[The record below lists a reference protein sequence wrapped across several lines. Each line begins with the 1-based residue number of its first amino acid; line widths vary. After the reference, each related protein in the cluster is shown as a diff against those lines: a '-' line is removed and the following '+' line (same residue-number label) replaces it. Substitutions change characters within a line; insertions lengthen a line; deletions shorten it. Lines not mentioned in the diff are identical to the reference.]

1 MHHRKLFL
9 RAAQAIYSQLESAR
23 TKSTYFELPDEDWN
37 HCQSV
42 IRRIRLAHRHGWH
55 NAAQALRRQVDYP
68 LRACAE
74 RLQEVS
80 RRVSSAE
87 RPSGVTSVRDIFGD
101 LTALS
106 DEFEDV
112 SLDLPAQTLS
122 VTTSPIVL
130 EDIDLGSFTIRLS
143 WPQIG
148 LHHPYSVVATTPN
161 PSRTSEETTHPH
173 VRNEVLCEG
182 DGQVPI
188 DKALR
193 AGRLLDFFQIVNRI
207 LNSYNPGSAYVAL
220 PDWDGVTCSDCGQ
233 SVDPDDVTECE
244 RCGSSLCQTCPSS
257 CAKCDVFCCDEC
269 ATNCRGCGEAVC
281 DRCTAE
287 CADCSRFFCTEC
299 LEDSGLC
306 QACEEKQHATRSN
319 RDETTPVQAQ
329 ATAASVAGE
338 AAEESVPAA
347 AAV

>member
-1 MHHRKLFL
+1 MQNQKSFL
-9 RAAQAIYSQLESAR
+9 RAAQAIHSQLESAR
-23 TKSTYFELPDEDWN
+23 TRSAPFELPDEDWS
-37 HCQSV
+37 HCQIMV
-42 IRRIRLAHRHGWH
+42 RRIRRAHRHGWH
-55 NAAQALRRQVDYP
+55 DAAQVLRRQLDYP

-80 RRVSSAE
+80 RQVSYAE
-87 RPSGVTSVRDIFGD
+87 RPSAVASVRDIFD
-101 LTALS
+101 DITALAAEYEDIS
-106 DEFEDV
+106 VDV
-112 SLDLPAQTLS
+112 SRQTLS

-130 EDIDLGSFTIRLS
+130 EDIDLGPFAIRLS
-143 WPQIG
+143 WAQIG
-148 LHHPYSVVATTPN
+148 LHHPYAVIAAIPN

-173 VRNEVLCEG
+173 VRDEVHCEG
-182 DGQVPI
+182 DGQISI

-220 PDWDGVTCSDCGQ
+220 SDWDGVACGDCRQ

-244 RCGSSLCQTCPSS
+244 RCGSSLCQTCP
-257 CAKCDVFCCDEC
+257 CRCTKCDVFCCNEC
-269 ATNCRGCGEAVC
+269 STNCRGCCEAVC
-281 DRCTAE
+281 YRCTAE

-319 RDETTPVQAQ
+319 RDETTPVQTQ
-329 ATAASVAGE
+329 ATTPSVPGE
-338 AAEESVPAA
+338 AAEESAPAA